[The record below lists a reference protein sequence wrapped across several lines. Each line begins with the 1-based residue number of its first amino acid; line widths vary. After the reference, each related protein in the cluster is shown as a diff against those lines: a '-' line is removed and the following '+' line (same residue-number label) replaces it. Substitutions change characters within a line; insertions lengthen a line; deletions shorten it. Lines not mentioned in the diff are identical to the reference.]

1 MNRIFYCAIF
11 VSSLIL
17 ENLTQDHRKLSK
29 TIAADVRFKKYIL
42 DSAFVSEGVAAGDV
56 NMDGKT
62 DVLAG
67 TFWYEAPSW
76 KNHRIH
82 ADTLN
87 PVKGYSTSFINF
99 SLDVNNDG
107 WVDLVIFDQPGA
119 SCVWYENPKNQQ
131 RIWQRHLI
139 LATAG
144 IETPA
149 FVDVDR
155 DGKNDIIC
163 NDITLKQVVWLK
175 SPAGKGDT
183 VWQRFVISDKPDL
196 ATHQYTHGL
205 GWGDINKDGK
215 NDVIIK
221 TGWWESPADVKQS
234 NWKFHEASLGEDCAN
249 MFVVDVDEDGDN
261 DVVSSSA
268 HKYGIWWHEQTSN
281 GWVTHEISKLFS
293 QSHSLAFEDIDR
305 DGHPD
310 LISGK
315 RYLAHLQGDP
325 GTDDP
330 SVLYWFRFI
339 PGKDPQWIPHQV
351 DDNSGIGNN
360 FQVEDMNGDKRPDII
375 VSNKKGVFIFEQ
387 LPEK

>member
-1 MNRIFYCAIF
+1 MIRIFYCAIF
-11 VSSLIL
+11 VSFLTLEPSIL
-17 ENLTQDHRKLSK
+17 NQRILSK
-29 TIAADVRFKKYIL
+29 TIAADGRFKKHIL
-42 DSAFVSEGVAAGDV
+42 DPVFVSEGVAVGDV
-56 NMDGKT
+56 NKDGKM

-76 KNHRIH
+76 KKHRIH

-99 SLDVNNDG
+99 SIDVNNDG
-107 WVDLVIFDQPGA
+107 WIDLVIFDQPGA
-119 SCVWYENPKNQQ
+119 SCAWYENPMNQE
-131 RIWQRHLI
+131 RTWQRHLI

-149 FVDVDR
+149 LVDVDR

-175 SPAGKGDT
+175 SPMDKNDT
-183 VWQRFVISDKPDL
+183 LWQRFVISDKPGL

-215 NDVIIK
+215 NDVVIK
-221 TGWWESPADVKQS
+221 TGWWESPADVKQT
-234 NWKFHEASLGEDCAN
+234 NWEFHEASLGEDCAN

-261 DVVSSSA
+261 DVISSSA
-268 HKYGIWWHEQTSN
+268 HKYGIWWHEQTGS

-293 QSHSLAFEDIDR
+293 QSHALAFADLDR
-305 DGHPD
+305 DSHPD

-330 SVLYWFRFI
+330 SVLYWFRFV
-339 PGKDPQWIPHQV
+339 PGIDPQWIPHQI
-351 DDNSGIGNN
+351 DNNSGIGNN
-360 FQVEDMNGDKRPDII
+360 FQVEDMNDDKRPDII

-387 LPEK
+387 LR